1 LLVGGRTVVEDGRLT
16 TGDEDEIARDISA
29 ASRRLQ
35 EVAV

>member
-1 LLVGGRTVVEDGRLT
+1 VVEDGRLT
-16 TGDEDEIARDISA
+16 TGDQDAIARDIEA